1 MENIREFAETIKGIQ
16 MSQVIDIGIAILIYI
31 LFRCLSKSLAYMTVR
46 IFKPKT
52 KNKKEIRKNAFY
64 APLKVF
70 YVVLGIY
77 LALLFIR
84 KPLNTGVWINS
95 KIDELFKIAI
105 IILSANGIANSLTT
119 NSSLVNRL
127 KDKMNPEV
135 EDSMLRF
142 ILKAI
147 RVIIYIIAGF
157 IIITDLGVNLNG
169 LVAGLGL
176 GSVVITLAAQDT
188 AKSLIGGL
196 AIFLD
201 KPFKV
206 GDYIKVDQYEGT
218 VEEIRVRTTSI
229 RTLENT
235 VLHVAN
241 SEMSVSA
248 IINYSEMEK
257 RRYYAKLVL
266 EFGTSLK
273 KVELVKNKINSML
286 MQMDEIEKETIM
298 INFQDISDNGMD
310 LVVIAYINRTNYAE
324 YLDIKEE
331 INYRIMEILEN
342 ERVEMAYNT
351 QTMYLKR

>member
-1 MENIREFAETIKGIQ
+1 MGNFEQIISELNVEVVIQIIIAIGVIFVFRILSSVVSSTIIKILRPKGKEKVSVKKNPFYLPLRTIFTFVGIYIALNIIKNATTISPDIQSILDKGIKILLILFVAKAFGDGLDEKNRVFVKIRDK
-16 MSQVIDIGIAILIYI
+16 SNRDIDKSTMNAIL
-31 LFRCLSKSLAYMTVR
+31 R
-46 IFKPKT
+46 I
-52 KNKKEIRKNAFY
+52 A
-64 APLKVF
+64 
-70 YVVLGIY
+70 
-77 LALLFIR
+77 
-84 KPLNTGVWINS
+84 
-95 KIDELFKIAI
+95 KIAI
-105 IILSANGIANSLTT
+105 YVL
-119 NSSLVNRL
+119 
-127 KDKMNPEV
+127 
-135 EDSMLRF
+135 
-142 ILKAI
+142 
-147 RVIIYIIAGF
+147 AGF
-157 IIITDLGVNLNG
+157 MVISELGYNISGFIT
-169 LVAGLGL
+169 GLGL
-176 GSVVITLAAQDT
+176 SSVVITLAAQDT

-218 VEEIRVRTTSI
+218 VEEIRFRTTSI

-298 INFQDISDNGMD
+298 INFQEISDNGMD

-331 INYRIMEILEN
+331 INYNVMKILEN
-342 ERVEMAYNT
+342 EGVEMAYNT

>member
-1 MENIREFAETIKGIQ
+1 MGNFEQIISELNVEIVIQIIIAIGVIFVFRILSSVVSSIIIKMLRTKGNDKVSVKKNPFYLPLRTIFTFVGIYIALNIIKNATSISPEIQSILDKGIKILLILFVAKAFGEGLDEKNKVFVKIRDK
-16 MSQVIDIGIAILIYI
+16 SNRDIDKSTMNAIL
-31 LFRCLSKSLAYMTVR
+31 R
-46 IFKPKT
+46 IT
-52 KNKKEIRKNAFY
+52 
-64 APLKVF
+64 
-70 YVVLGIY
+70 
-77 LALLFIR
+77 
-84 KPLNTGVWINS
+84 
-95 KIDELFKIAI
+95 KIAI
-105 IILSANGIANSLTT
+105 YVL
-119 NSSLVNRL
+119 
-127 KDKMNPEV
+127 
-135 EDSMLRF
+135 
-142 ILKAI
+142 
-147 RVIIYIIAGF
+147 AGF
-157 IIITDLGVNLNG
+157 MVISELGYNISGFIT
-169 LVAGLGL
+169 GLGL
-176 GSVVITLAAQDT
+176 SSVVITLAAQDT

-218 VEEIRVRTTSI
+218 VEEIRFRTTSI

-257 RRYYAKLVL
+257 RRYYSKLVL

>member
-1 MENIREFAETIKGIQ
+1 MGNFEQIIIELNVEIVIQIIIAIGVIFVFRILSSVVSSIIIKMLRPKGNDKVSVKKNPFYLPLRTIFTFVGIYIALNIIKNATSISPEIQSILDKGIKILLIIFVAKAFGEGLDEKNKVFVKIRDK
-16 MSQVIDIGIAILIYI
+16 SNREIDKSTMKAIL
-31 LFRCLSKSLAYMTVR
+31 R
-46 IFKPKT
+46 IT
-52 KNKKEIRKNAFY
+52 
-64 APLKVF
+64 
-70 YVVLGIY
+70 
-77 LALLFIR
+77 
-84 KPLNTGVWINS
+84 
-95 KIDELFKIAI
+95 KIAI
-105 IILSANGIANSLTT
+105 YVL
-119 NSSLVNRL
+119 
-127 KDKMNPEV
+127 
-135 EDSMLRF
+135 
-142 ILKAI
+142 
-147 RVIIYIIAGF
+147 AGF
-157 IIITDLGVNLNG
+157 MVISELGYNISGFIT
-169 LVAGLGL
+169 GLGL
-176 GSVVITLAAQDT
+176 SSVVITLAAQDT

>member
-1 MENIREFAETIKGIQ
+1 MGNFEQIISELNVEVVIQIIIAIGVIFVFRILSSVVSSIIIKMLRPKGNEKVSVKKNPFYLPLRTIFTFVGIYIALNIIKNATTISPDIQSILDKGIKILLILFVAKAFGEGLDEKNKVFVKIRDK
-16 MSQVIDIGIAILIYI
+16 SNRDIDKSTMNAIL
-31 LFRCLSKSLAYMTVR
+31 R
-46 IFKPKT
+46 IT
-52 KNKKEIRKNAFY
+52 
-64 APLKVF
+64 
-70 YVVLGIY
+70 
-77 LALLFIR
+77 
-84 KPLNTGVWINS
+84 
-95 KIDELFKIAI
+95 KIAI
-105 IILSANGIANSLTT
+105 YVL
-119 NSSLVNRL
+119 
-127 KDKMNPEV
+127 
-135 EDSMLRF
+135 
-142 ILKAI
+142 
-147 RVIIYIIAGF
+147 AGF
-157 IIITDLGVNLNG
+157 MVISELGYNISGFIT
-169 LVAGLGL
+169 GLGL
-176 GSVVITLAAQDT
+176 SSVVITLAAQDT

-218 VEEIRVRTTSI
+218 VEEIRFRTTSI

-298 INFQDISDNGMD
+298 INFQKISDNGMD

-331 INYRIMEILEN
+331 INYNIIKILESEN
-342 ERVEMAYNT
+342 VEMAYNT